1 MLAGTRDRGRVT
13 RIRDLADALV
23 HCMFSH
29 DPFLATSMGVR
40 EYDARVPDLSPAA
53 RDSFAKAVAAVRAE
67 AITAEPQEPQ
77 EAEERIIRAAVIGG
91 CDRVADR
98 NAIEAETHTVAE
110 TPLEGPPVL
119 FATAA
124 RTVLPDEQAAADYL
138 ARLSGAHSWFAQSA
152 QRIRDGREVGRLPVA
167 SLVANAIVWCD
178 RQLQQDIPATLVA
191 PEPPAGWTGADA
203 WRRERDQLIT
213 TSSGPACSP
222 GASCSPRCDRLL
234 ARTITPG
241 SARCPAATICT
252 GAASRCTPRWAT
264 PRTSCTRSAAP
275 RLRIPRPARANSVAR
290 SGSTRW
296 RRSARRCAP
305 RPPRRG
311 IERVV
316 DHLVDQV

>member
-1 MLAGTRDRGRVT
+1 MLAGTRDHGRVT

-23 HCMFSH
+23 HRMFSH

-77 EAEERIIRAAVIGG
+77 EAEERIIRAAVIAG

-138 ARLSGAHSWFAQSA
+138 GGCPVRTPGSRSRRSGSATAARLRGCRLRHSSRTPSRGA
-152 QRIRDGREVGRLPVA
+152 I
-167 SLVANAIVWCD
+167 
-178 RQLQQDIPATLVA
+178 
-191 PEPPAGWTGADA
+191 
-203 WRRERDQLIT
+203 
-213 TSSGPACSP
+213 
-222 GASCSPRCDRLL
+222 ASCSRTFRLHSSPPSH
-234 ARTITPG
+234 RPG
-241 SARCPAATICT
+241 
-252 GAASRCTPRWAT
+252 
-264 PRTSCTRSAAP
+264 
-275 RLRIPRPARANSVAR
+275 RPAPTRGGG
-290 SGSTRW
+290 SGIS
-296 RRSARRCAP
+296 
-305 RPPRRG
+305 
-311 IERVV
+311 
-316 DHLVDQV
+316 